1 MVRNIME
8 LIITSVYEQHE
19 NELDM
24 KCTCEQCRN
33 DVLALALNR
42 TKPRYITNEAHGP
55 YVRAAIESDTQELIH
70 LLATVTQAASF
81 VSDNPQCTRRPPKR

>member
-8 LIITSVYEQHE
+8 LIIASVYEQHE
-19 NELDM
+19 QELDM

-55 YVRAAIESDTQELIH
+55 YVRATIENDAQEWIH

-81 VSDNPQCTRRPPKR
+81 VSDNPQCTERASER